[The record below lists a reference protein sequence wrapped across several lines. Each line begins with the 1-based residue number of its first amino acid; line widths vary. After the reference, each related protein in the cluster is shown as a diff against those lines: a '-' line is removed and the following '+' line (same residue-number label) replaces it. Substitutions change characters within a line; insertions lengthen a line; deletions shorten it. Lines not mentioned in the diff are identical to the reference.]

1 MKRKYQEKKD
11 FNKQNNEKH
20 KNLQVRENFVGFF
33 LPILIFCTICLNPFS
48 NLFAQKLTP
57 ELIACY
63 QSAQARYECFMKQ
76 REGELERAKAIDAL
90 RRSILEAKEEL
101 RFELVN
107 LEKKQRAK
115 ERKDMMKQVEI
126 SRSRNISH
134 KGEKYSINF
143 GYVIE
148 ATP

>member
-1 MKRKYQEKKD
+1 MLIQ
-11 FNKQNNEKH
+11 QLNETH
-20 KNLQVRENFVGFF
+20 NNLQVGQILVSF
-33 LPILIFCTICLNPFS
+33 LLTIFIFCTICLYPFS

-101 RFELVN
+101 RFELIN
-107 LEKKQRAK
+107 LEKKQRVK
-115 ERKDMMKQVEI
+115 ERKEMMKKVEI

-148 ATP
+148 ASP

>member
-1 MKRKYQEKKD
+1 MLNQQK
-11 FNKQNNEKH
+11 NETH
-20 KNLQVRENFVGFF
+20 NNLQLGKILVSFII
-33 LPILIFCTICLNPFS
+33 PIFIFCTICLYPFS

-76 REGELERAKAIDAL
+76 REGELERAKASDAL
-90 RRSILEAKEEL
+90 RRSILQAKEEL
-101 RFELVN
+101 RFELFN
-107 LEKKQRAK
+107 LQKKQREKDRK
-115 ERKDMMKQVEI
+115 EIMKQVEI

-143 GYVIE
+143 GLVIE
-148 ATP
+148 VSP

>member
-1 MKRKYQEKKD
+1 MHNQEK
-11 FNKQNNEKH
+11 NETP
-20 KNLQVRENFVGFF
+20 KNLQVRKIFVSLI
-33 LPILIFCTICLNPFS
+33 LPILIFFTICLNSFS

-107 LEKKQRAK
+107 LEKKQREKGKK
-115 ERKDMMKQVEI
+115 EMMKQIKI

-134 KGEKYSINF
+134 KGEKYSINY
-143 GYVIE
+143 GYAIE
-148 ATP
+148 ASP

>member
-1 MKRKYQEKKD
+1 MHNQEK
-11 FNKQNNEKH
+11 NETP
-20 KNLQVRENFVGFF
+20 KNLQVREIFVSFI
-33 LPILIFCTICLNPFS
+33 LPILIFCNIYLNSFS

-107 LEKKQRAK
+107 LEKKQRVK
-115 ERKDMMKQVEI
+115 ERKEMMKQVEI

-134 KGEKYSINF
+134 KGEKYSINY
-143 GYVIE
+143 GYAIE
-148 ATP
+148 ASP

>member
-1 MKRKYQEKKD
+1 MHKHKK
-11 FNKQNNEKH
+11 NETH
-20 KNLQVRENFVGFF
+20 KNLHVRKIFVRFI
-33 LPILIFCTICLNPFS
+33 LPILIFFTICLNPFS

-57 ELIACY
+57 QLIACY

-101 RFELVN
+101 RFELIN
-107 LEKKQRAK
+107 LEKKQRVK
-115 ERKDMMKQVEI
+115 ERKEMMKQVEI

-148 ATP
+148 ASP

>member
-1 MKRKYQEKKD
+1 MHSQKK
-11 FNKQNNEKH
+11 NEIH
-20 KNLQVRENFVGFF
+20 KNLLMRKIFVRFI
-33 LPILIFCTICLNPFS
+33 LPILIFCTICLNPIS
-48 NLFAQKLTP
+48 NLFAQKPKP
-57 ELIACY
+57 ELIACH

-115 ERKDMMKQVEI
+115 ERKDMMKKVEI
-126 SRSRNISH
+126 SRKRNISH
-134 KGEKYSINF
+134 KGEKYSIIY

>member
-1 MKRKYQEKKD
+1 MGKV
-11 FNKQNNEKH
+11 FIIFTLSLTILH
-20 KNLQVRENFVGFF
+20 
-33 LPILIFCTICLNPFS
+33 PIFLNP
-48 NLFAQKLTP
+48 LYYLYAQKLTP
-57 ELIACY
+57 ELIACN
-63 QSAQARYECFMKQ
+63 QSAQARFKCFMKQ

-90 RRSILEAKEEL
+90 RRSILKAKEEL

-107 LEKKQRAK
+107 REKKQRLK

-134 KGEKYSINF
+134 KGEKYSINY

-148 ATP
+148 ASP

>member
-1 MKRKYQEKKD
+1 MHNQKKYEI
-11 FNKQNNEKH
+11 H
-20 KNLQVRENFVGFF
+20 KNLQVRKIFVRII
-33 LPILIFCTICLNPFS
+33 LPILIFFTICINPFF

-57 ELIACY
+57 ELISCY
-63 QSAQARYECFMKQ
+63 QSAQTRYECFMKQ
-76 REGELERAKAIDAL
+76 REGELERAKAFDAL

-134 KGEKYSINF
+134 KGEKYSINY
-143 GYVIE
+143 GYVIDSS
-148 ATP
+148 P

>member
-1 MKRKYQEKKD
+1 MHNQKK
-11 FNKQNNEKH
+11 NETLRI
-20 KNLQVRENFVGFF
+20 LQVRNIFVRII
-33 LPILIFCTICLNPFS
+33 LPILIFCNICLNPFS
-48 NLFAQKLTP
+48 NLFAQNLTP

-76 REGELERAKAIDAL
+76 REGELARAKAIDAL

-134 KGEKYSINF
+134 KGEKYSIIY

-148 ATP
+148 PLP

>member
-1 MKRKYQEKKD
+1 
-11 FNKQNNEKH
+11 
-20 KNLQVRENFVGFF
+20 
-33 LPILIFCTICLNPFS
+33 
-48 NLFAQKLTP
+48 
-57 ELIACY
+57 
-63 QSAQARYECFMKQ
+63 MKQ

-107 LEKKQRAK
+107 REKKQRLK
-115 ERKDMMKQVEI
+115 ERKKMMKQVEI

-134 KGEKYSINF
+134 TGEKYSINF

-148 ATP
+148 SSP

>member
-1 MKRKYQEKKD
+1 MHNQQK
-11 FNKQNNEKH
+11 NETH
-20 KNLQVRENFVGFF
+20 KNLHVRKIFVSFI
-33 LPILIFCTICLNPFS
+33 LPILIFCSICLNPFS

-63 QSAQARYECFMKQ
+63 QSAQARYECFLKQ

-90 RRSILEAKEEL
+90 RRSFLEAKEEVL
-101 RFELVN
+101 FELFN
-107 LEKKQRAK
+107 LQKKQREKDRK
-115 ERKDMMKQVEI
+115 EMMKQVEI

-143 GYVIE
+143 GNVIE
-148 ATP
+148 ASP

>member
-1 MKRKYQEKKD
+1 MLNQQ
-11 FNKQNNEKH
+11 QNEIH
-20 KNLQVRENFVGFF
+20 KNLHMRKIFVSFI

-63 QSAQARYECFMKQ
+63 QSAQARFDCFMKQ

-101 RFELVN
+101 RFELIN
-107 LEKKQRAK
+107 REKKQRVK
-115 ERKDMMKQVEI
+115 ERREMIKQVEK

-143 GYVIE
+143 GYIIE
-148 ATP
+148 ASH

>member
-1 MKRKYQEKKD
+1 MRKI
-11 FNKQNNEKH
+11 
-20 KNLQVRENFVGFF
+20 FVSFI
-33 LPILIFCTICLNPFS
+33 LPILIFCTIYLNPIS

-63 QSAQARYECFMKQ
+63 QSAQARYDCFMKQ

-101 RFELVN
+101 RFELIN
-107 LEKKQRAK
+107 REKKQRVK
-115 ERKDMMKQVEI
+115 ERREMIKQVEK

-148 ATP
+148 SRP

>member
-1 MKRKYQEKKD
+1 MLNQ
-11 FNKQNNEKH
+11 QNNETY
-20 KNLQVRENFVGFF
+20 KNLQVRKIFVSFI
-33 LPILIFCTICLNPFS
+33 LPILIFCTFCFNSFS

-63 QSAQARYECFMKQ
+63 QSAQARYECFMKH
-76 REGELERAKAIDAL
+76 REGQLERAKAIDAL

-101 RFELVN
+101 RFELIN
-107 LEKKQRAK
+107 LEKRQRVK
-115 ERKDMMKQVEI
+115 ERKEMMKQVEI

-143 GYVIE
+143 GNVIE
-148 ATP
+148 ASP

>member
-1 MKRKYQEKKD
+1 MRKI
-11 FNKQNNEKH
+11 
-20 KNLQVRENFVGFF
+20 FVSFT
-33 LPILIFCTICLNPFS
+33 LPILIFCTICLNPIS

-63 QSAQARYECFMKQ
+63 QSAQARYDCFMKQ

-101 RFELVN
+101 RFELIN
-107 LEKKQRAK
+107 REKKQRVK
-115 ERKDMMKQVEI
+115 ERREMIKQVQK

-143 GYVIE
+143 GNVIE
-148 ATP
+148 VSP

>member
-1 MKRKYQEKKD
+1 MHNQTK
-11 FNKQNNEKH
+11 NETH
-20 KNLQVRENFVGFF
+20 KNLQVRRIFVRFI
-33 LPILIFCTICLNPFS
+33 LQLLIFFTICLNPFY

-76 REGELERAKAIDAL
+76 REGELERAKEIDAL

-107 LEKKQRAK
+107 LVKKQRAK
-115 ERKDMMKQVEI
+115 ERKDMMKDVEI
-126 SRSRNISH
+126 SRSKNISH
-134 KGEKYSINF
+134 KGEKYSINY

>member
-1 MKRKYQEKKD
+1 MLNQQK
-11 FNKQNNEKH
+11 NETH
-20 KNLQVRENFVGFF
+20 KNLQVRKNFVISF

-76 REGELERAKAIDAL
+76 REGILERAKAIDAL

-101 RFELVN
+101 RFELIN
-107 LEKKQRAK
+107 LEKKQRVK
-115 ERKDMMKQVEI
+115 ERKEMMKQVEI

-148 ATP
+148 ASP

>member
-1 MKRKYQEKKD
+1 MHNQTK
-11 FNKQNNEKH
+11 NETH
-20 KNLQVRENFVGFF
+20 KNLQVRRIFVRFILQLFIFF
-33 LPILIFCTICLNPFS
+33 TICLNPFY

-76 REGELERAKAIDAL
+76 REGELERAKEIDAL

-126 SRSRNISH
+126 SRSRNISR
-134 KGEKYSINF
+134 KGEKYSINY

-148 ATP
+148 ASP

>member
-1 MKRKYQEKKD
+1 MLSQ
-11 FNKQNNEKH
+11 QNNETY
-20 KNLQVRENFVGFF
+20 KNLQLRENFVCFI
-33 LPILIFCTICLNPFS
+33 LPILIFCTIYLNTFS

-57 ELIACY
+57 ELISCY

-90 RRSILEAKEEL
+90 RRSILEEKEKL
-101 RFELVN
+101 RFEIVN
-107 LEKKQRAK
+107 IEKKQRVK
-115 ERKDMMKQVEI
+115 ERKEMMKQVEI

-134 KGEKYSINF
+134 KGEKYSLNF

-148 ATP
+148 TSP

>member
-1 MKRKYQEKKD
+1 MLNQQK
-11 FNKQNNEKH
+11 NEKY
-20 KNLQVRENFVGFF
+20 KNLQVRKIFVTII
-33 LPILIFCTICLNPFS
+33 LRILIFCTICLNIFS
-48 NLFAQKLTP
+48 NLYAQKLTP

-107 LEKKQRAK
+107 LEKKQRVK

-143 GYVIE
+143 GYVLE
-148 ATP
+148 ASP